1 MTEHTG
7 KGRED
12 ISEKHRVTVPML
24 INQLSRMFD
33 EWMRNETALDAG
45 CMTQNSCRFIL
56 RYLAHHTS
64 ATQQELTEVAR
75 MKAPT
80 ISLAIKK
87 MESEGLICR
96 VPDEKDGRCLRVS
109 LTDAGRAYDSRVRQC
124 LDNLDTL
131 MMQGVSAE
139 EEEILLRVMLRMR
152 ENIRPEKEKR
162 EAEHKAEPGR
172 EKGKNQ
178 I

>member
-1 MTEHTG
+1 MTEKNVGGGEEMHAG
-7 KGRED
+7 
-12 ISEKHRVTVPML
+12 HRITVPML

-33 EWMRNETALDAG
+33 EWMRNETDLDAG

-64 ATQQELTEVAR
+64 ATQQELTDVAR

-109 LTDAGRAYDSRVRQC
+109 LTDAGRAYDSRVHQC
-124 LDNLDTL
+124 LNNLDAL
-131 MMQGVSAE
+131 MMQGVSLE

-152 ENIRPEKEKR
+152 ENIRPEKEKK
-162 EAEHKAEPGR
+162 ESEHKAEPGR

-178 I
+178 V